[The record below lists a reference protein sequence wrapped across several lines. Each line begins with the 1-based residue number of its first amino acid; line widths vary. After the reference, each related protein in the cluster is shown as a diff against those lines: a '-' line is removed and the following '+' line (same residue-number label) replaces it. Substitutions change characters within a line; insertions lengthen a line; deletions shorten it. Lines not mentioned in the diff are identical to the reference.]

1 MRPLAP
7 SKHSRSHAALF
18 LPILVAACGAPPGPA
33 AVSPV
38 PATPAPT
45 PERPEV
51 VFADL
56 PARLDSGICTRVLLT
71 LIKGDLAVMDEK
83 LAPGDS
89 VVITHAAAQPIEG
102 NGLAI
107 VARARIPGCAPKAR
121 PSPEKQVIRAASAPA
136 LRWAQGAMEAHLDT
150 PREASPELYS
160 GRLAGTASVA
170 EHNHEGSWEILAAI
184 EASGTFTLDGQE
196 QRLGPKQIVFI
207 PPGARHSWKPDTG
220 AKLVAVQ
227 MYAPPGPEQRFVAL
241 AQKEAPR

>member
-1 MRPLAP
+1 MRP
-7 SKHSRSHAALF
+7 SKPPRLHAALF
-18 LPILVAACGAPPGPA
+18 LPILLAACGAPPGPA

-38 PATPAPT
+38 PATAVPA

-51 VFADL
+51 AFVDL
-56 PARLDSGICTRVLLT
+56 PARLDSGICTRVILT
-71 LIKGDLAVMDEK
+71 LIQGDLAVMAEK

-89 VVITHAAAQPIEG
+89 VVLTHATEQQIEG
-102 NGLAI
+102 NGLAL

-121 PSPEKQVIRAASAPA
+121 PSPEKQVIRAATAPA

-170 EHNHEGSWEILAAI
+170 EHNHEGSWEILAAV

-196 QRLGPKQIVFI
+196 QRLGPKQVVFI
-207 PPGARHSWKPDTG
+207 PPGARHSWKPDAG

-227 MYAPPGPEQRFVAL
+227 MYAPPGPEQRFVTL